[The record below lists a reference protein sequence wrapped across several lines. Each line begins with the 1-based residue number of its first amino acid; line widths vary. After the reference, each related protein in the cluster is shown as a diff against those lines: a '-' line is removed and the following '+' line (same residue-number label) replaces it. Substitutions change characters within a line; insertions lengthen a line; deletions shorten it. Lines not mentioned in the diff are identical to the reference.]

1 MFHGEWKRKVSTLI
15 GWLQPEDGKKLKN
28 YGKIFVYT
36 STTPPTMPAPNNRL
50 ELKSKTARDEN
61 RNTMTPTQDYAG
73 LITLV
78 LMVQPLR
85 DLGGAERIIRNKKKG
100 QQRASGKGNIKQ

>member
-15 GWLQPEDGKKLKN
+15 GWVQPENGKKLKN
-28 YGKIFVYT
+28 HGKIFVYS
-36 STTPPTMPAPNNRL
+36 STTPPIMPAPNNQL

-61 RNTMTPTQDYAG
+61 RNTMTPTQEYAG

-78 LMVQPLR
+78 LMVHPLR
-85 DLGGAERIIRNKKKG
+85 ELGGAEIIIKNK
-100 QQRASGKGNIKQ
+100 

>member
-1 MFHGEWKRKVSTLI
+1 MGSARRWQEI
-15 GWLQPEDGKKLKN
+15 KKIKN
-28 YGKIFVYT
+28 HGKILVYT

-61 RNTMTPTQDYAG
+61 RNTMTPTQEYAG

-85 DLGGAERIIRNKKKG
+85 ELGGAIKNNKYRDG
-100 QQRASGKGNIKQ
+100 RGYRGKGTSNSKMTLTRQYNFR

>member
-15 GWLQPEDGKKLKN
+15 GWVQPEDGKKLKN
-28 YGKIFVYT
+28 HGKIFVYT
-36 STTPPTMPAPNNRL
+36 STTPPTMPAPNNQL

-61 RNTMTPTQDYAG
+61 RNTMTPRQEYAG

-85 DLGGAERIIRNKKKG
+85 ELGGAEIIIKKIKIKG
-100 QQRASGKGNIKQ
+100 Q